1 MLKENYEEVQ
11 KKITEACKRAGRNR
25 EEVTLIA
32 VSKTKPVEMLSEIYD
47 LGERNFGENKVQE
60 LTEKEEVLPKDIQ
73 WHMIGH
79 LQRNKVK
86 YIAGKVALIHSVDSL
101 RLAKTISEEAVK
113 HNCEIPILIEVNVA
127 GEESKFGVSVE
138 ETLPLIEE
146 IAKLP
151 AIHVEGLM
159 TIAPYVEDPEENRPV
174 FRKLK
179 ELSVDIAAKNINNV
193 RMAILSM
200 GMTGDY
206 EVAVEEGATLVRV
219 GTGVFG
225 ERDYSKKSE
234 NEPSPSLLRN
244 AISPERGRFCT
255 ASRKMQ
261 RLPLSGELANEV
273 SLRGFYN
280 RRNYVK
286 NQDQ

>member
-1 MLKENYEEVQ
+1 
-11 KKITEACKRAGRNR
+11 
-25 EEVTLIA
+25 
-32 VSKTKPVEMLSEIYD
+32 
-47 LGERNFGENKVQE
+47 
-60 LTEKEEVLPKDIQ
+60 
-73 WHMIGH
+73 MIGH

-113 HNCEIPILIEVNVA
+113 HNCEIQILIEVNVA
-127 GEESKFGVSVE
+127 GEESKFGVSV

-225 ERDYSKKSE
+225 ERDYSKDNRKPFQKSD
-234 NEPSPSLLRN
+234 PAHSAR
-244 AISPERGRFCT
+244 
-255 ASRKMQ
+255 
-261 RLPLSGELANEV
+261 LSGQMP
-273 SLRGFYN
+273 
-280 RRNYVK
+280 
-286 NQDQ
+286 QD

>member
-60 LTEKEEVLPKDIQ
+60 LEFRRVLFRSKDIH

-79 LQRNKVK
+79 LQWNKVK

-127 GEESKFGVSVE
+127 GEESKFG
-138 ETLPLIEE
+138 
-146 IAKLP
+146 
-151 AIHVEGLM
+151 AI
-159 TIAPYVEDPEENRPV
+159 
-174 FRKLK
+174 K
-179 ELSVDIAAKNINNV
+179 
-193 RMAILSM
+193 
-200 GMTGDY
+200 
-206 EVAVEEGATLVRV
+206 
-219 GTGVFG
+219 
-225 ERDYSKKSE
+225 YSKAGIYHIIFSSFK
-234 NEPSPSLLRN
+234 
-244 AISPERGRFCT
+244 I
-255 ASRKMQ
+255 
-261 RLPLSGELANEV
+261 V
-273 SLRGFYN
+273 
-280 RRNYVK
+280 
-286 NQDQ
+286 